1 MGTLYMLVNTINGK
15 KYIGQTKQTLNDR
28 MSVHKRKHSGCR
40 ALKAAIRKY
49 GWEAF
54 RVQVLEANVSEAG
67 LRDRERELIAEH
79 GTEAPNGYNLTPGG
93 EITPMIFPSVVAKR
107 RETMA
112 KPEMVQKVK
121 DVYAKPEVKEAMSK
135 ANKATWAGYTPEQ
148 KAARVAKNTKACR
161 DSGAGEKR
169 AKHCRDNPAFMATQ
183 KAAQNRPAV
192 VEKRKATWEAK
203 REAKLALL
211 PPEVASKKRAEA
223 ARRAE
228 WYAANKE
235 SCNSKIRERRV
246 KQRTSRSPPSAAC
259 TPQEVDESMLPS
271 DYEEG
276 EEPGG
281 S

>member
-40 ALKAAIRKY
+40 ALKAAITKY

-54 RVQVLEANVSEAG
+54 RVEVLEANVPEAS

-79 GTEAPNGYNLTPGG
+79 GTMAPNGYNLTPGG
-93 EITPMIFPSVVAKR
+93 EITPMIFPSVVARR

-112 KPEMVQKVK
+112 KPEMVQRVK

-135 ANKATWAGYTPEQ
+135 GIKATWAGYTPEQ
-148 KAARVAKNTKACR
+148 KAERVAKNTKACR

-169 AKHCRDNPAFMATQ
+169 AKHCRDNPVFMATQ
-183 KAAQNRPAV
+183 KAAQNRPEV
-192 VEKRKATWEAK
+192 TEKRKATWAAK

-211 PPEVASKKRAEA
+211 PPEVAARKRVQA

-228 WYAANKE
+228 YYAANKDDY
-235 SCNSKIRERRV
+235 NAKIRERRV

-259 TPQEVDESMLPS
+259 ATEKGYPSWMIPS
-271 DYEEG
+271 D
-276 EEPGG
+276 
-281 S
+281 SDD